1 MDPPSQNDQDELD
14 QEICNLEA
22 IHQQTEKRN
31 EKMLWVSQLQ
41 KQFDEVS
48 EQLCN
53 ITQQVK
59 QPEEPCHQNNLCHE
73 EQGFDN
79 FMYDGASWQQNYKP
93 HHDHHYIG
101 HPSCQ
106 CMMAYQIQSYN
117 IILWWQY
124 DGDGKVFL
132 SWQSRLWLRLG
143 IHLSNRELSH
153 HGRSAKTCSS
163 PVFKVSRRSHHYTSP
178 VPKHTRAR

>member
-14 QEICNLEA
+14 QEIRNLEA
-22 IHQQTEKRN
+22 IHQQTEKRH

-79 FMYDGASWQQNYKP
+79 FMYDGASPLAAKLQATPWPPLYRPPQLP
-93 HHDHHYIG
+93 
-101 HPSCQ
+101 
-106 CMMAYQIQSYN
+106 M
-117 IILWWQY
+117 Y
-124 DGDGKVFL
+124 DGL
-132 SWQSRLWLRLG
+132 SDS
-143 IHLSNRELSH
+143 ELQYH
-153 HGRSAKTCSS
+153 PMVAI
-163 PVFKVSRRSHHYTSP
+163 RR
-178 VPKHTRAR
+178 